1 MSRPRRSELGLSTI
15 EVLVAV
21 ALIGMAMLPLVVI
34 QSQVAN
40 SHARLQES
48 YRRATLQMNALEV
61 VRELN
66 PARSPQG
73 EIEFDENYTL
83 QWSSTAISEQTRII
97 DYPIGDG
104 NFDVGL
110 YQVDIVVRGVLGNIE
125 LSFATEKVGWSSVGG
140 LAAAN

>member
-40 SHARLQES
+40 SHARLQDS

-104 NFDVGL
+104 SFDVGL

-125 LSFATEKVGWSSVGG
+125 LSFATEKVGWSAVGG